1 MEKDFK
7 QIQLGVDQILNTKTI
22 LRRKKRTISEKKREL
37 FANLIMT
44 LEDIRVRQTLVYAEL
59 GLDFSTYDEKF
70 YSAIDML
77 INMSFG
83 GKCAD
88 VVGFYIY
95 DRVNPDGSINPLTIN
110 DKENIVLES
119 PYDLWNLLC
128 KINPKLNE

>member
-95 DRVNPDGSINPLTIN
+95 DRVNPDGSINPLIIN
-110 DKENIVLES
+110 NSENVVLES

>member
-44 LEDIRVRQTLVYAEL
+44 LEDIRIRQTLMYAEL
-59 GLDFSTYDEKF
+59 SLDFSTYDEKF
-70 YSAIDML
+70 HSAIDML
-77 INMSFG
+77 INMNFG
-83 GKCAD
+83 SRCAD
-88 VVGFYIY
+88 IVGFYIY
-95 DRVNPDGSINPLTIN
+95 DRINPDGSINPLIIN
-110 DKENIVLES
+110 NSEKVVLES

>member
-44 LEDIRVRQTLVYAEL
+44 LEDIRIRQTLMYAEL
-59 GLDFSTYDEKF
+59 SLDFSTYDEKF
-70 YSAIDML
+70 HSAIDML
-77 INMSFG
+77 INMNFG
-83 GKCAD
+83 SRCAD
-88 VVGFYIY
+88 IVGFYIY
-95 DRVNPDGSINPLTIN
+95 DRVNPDGSINPLMIN
-110 DKENIVLES
+110 NSEKVVLES